1 MGFYSGHDGVGA
13 AAAELA
19 GGLLGGGKEKL
30 VWIGRMMGEEG
41 VCCGE
46 DEGNEGYRGLT
57 VVHAWTWNLPTGS
70 RLYMV

>member
-19 GGLLGGGKEKL
+19 GGLRGWGK
-30 VWIGRMMGEEG
+30 VVSMDRMMRGGEDF
-41 VCCGE
+41 CGE
-46 DEGNEGYRGLT
+46 DWGNGGRRGLT